1 MGNMQEI
8 LRRTN
13 LKSLGAYL
21 LDTVHAVENV
31 TPEEFSEELL
41 LDRARS
47 DLEIVLDRAGVSD
60 QRAVL
65 EAAEAMADVEK
76 RAGFYKGMRAGA
88 RLLLSLIGEEEEF
101 R

>member
-8 LRRTN
+8 LKRTN
-13 LKSLGAYL
+13 LKTLGAYL
-21 LDTVHAVENV
+21 LDTSYVVENV
-31 TPEEFSEELL
+31 PQEEFSEELL

-60 QRAVL
+60 RKEIL
-65 EAAEAMADVEK
+65 ETVEAMADLEK
-76 RAGFYKGMRAGA
+76 KAGFYKGMRAGA
-88 RLLLSLIGEEEEF
+88 RLLLSLIGEEEEL